1 MGLLAEKFMDYVS
14 APEDD
19 ELQEDR
25 GLYGTSTDAY
35 NSSIQA
41 GIVLF
46 KPKDFAQARA
56 IIDHL
61 MPNHAVLINLE
72 EVAQENLRRM
82 VDFFAGVAYGIQ
94 GTFTRAARLTYVI
107 IPPDVE
113 LEDQLFDKWEQ
124 EEDPLVL

>member
-1 MGLLAEKFMDYVS
+1 
-14 APEDD
+14 
-19 ELQEDR
+19 
-25 GLYGTSTDAY
+25 
-35 NSSIQA
+35 
-41 GIVLF
+41 
-46 KPKDFAQARA
+46 
-56 IIDHL
+56 

-113 LEDQLFDKWEQ
+113 LEDQRFDKWEQ